1 MYPPHNPLGYLLEV
15 NQSCFFYLCLCP
27 ICCISVPWWS
37 HLLAGLRIVLGTK
50 TKMRFFMRYFEA
62 HVRVGGQLVKTRVQA
77 ANAFDAKLLLQAQYG
92 AANIV
97 GFVQQVC

>member
-1 MYPPHNPLGYLLEV
+1 MLG
-15 NQSCFFYLCLCP
+15 SK
-27 ICCISVPWWS
+27 
-37 HLLAGLRIVLGTK
+37 HKGD
-50 TKMRFFMRYFEA
+50 FFMRYFEA

-97 GFVQQVC
+97 GFVLQIR

>member
-1 MYPPHNPLGYLLEV
+1 LPNLLY
-15 NQSCFFYLCLCP
+15 FRA
-27 ICCISVPWWS
+27 
-37 HLLAGLRIVLGTK
+37 LLVAFACRSAYRAGDK
-50 TKMRFFMRYFEA
+50 TTMRFFMRYFEA

-97 GFVQQVC
+97 GFVQQIS

>member
-1 MYPPHNPLGYLLEV
+1 
-15 NQSCFFYLCLCP
+15 
-27 ICCISVPWWS
+27 
-37 HLLAGLRIVLGTK
+37 
-50 TKMRFFMRYFEA
+50 MRYFEA

-92 AANIV
+92 AVNIV